1 MGDELDLIKKTKKQL
16 EKDYGTKTKKPVE
29 KANGGLA
36 TSRSRKPR
44 GVGVALR
51 GYGKAL
57 K

>member
-1 MGDELDLIKKTKKQL
+1 M
-16 EKDYGTKTKKPVE
+16 
-29 KANGGLA
+29 A